1 MQVIGEVRDKRGEL
15 LFSMFTSTVSA
26 RRGHYYAHHHAAHE
40 LTLVRS
46 GTGKYRAAREYE
58 IDAGDAFF
66 FKNSEPHCVC
76 DVESGEM
83 TFLNLHITPY
93 YFWYIGERGGAFG
106 TAFLQKRFAGNRL
119 LELLGEAG
127 LSHVSALMAKMEG
140 ELTERAE
147 GYALI
152 AESYLND
159 ILVTLCRCAL
169 PTVEKPEY
177 GGRASRIYESLR
189 QIDEQF
195 CQPLELSELAR
206 RVNLEKTYYS
216 ALFKRVIGISP
227 WEYILIKRIER
238 ATELLRMTDKSVLE
252 IALCCGFNNTAN
264 FNKHFKKHTA
274 TTPRAFRHMEK
285 GVACP
290 EEESLINRNPAV
302 AVIAD
307 G

>member
-15 LFSMFTSTVSA
+15 LFSMFTSTVAA

-58 IDAGDAFF
+58 ITAGDAFF

-76 DVESGEM
+76 DVEGEEM

-93 YFWYIGERGGAFG
+93 YFWYMGERGGAFG

-127 LSHVSALMAKMEG
+127 LSHVADLMARMERELTAREEGFALMAEN
-140 ELTERAE
+140 
-147 GYALI
+147 
-152 AESYLND
+152 YLSE
-159 ILVTLCRCAL
+159 ILVTLARHAL
-169 PTVEKPEY
+169 PASELVDH

-238 ATELLRMTDKSVLE
+238 STELLKTTDKSVLE
-252 IALCCGFNNTAN
+252 IALSCGFNNTAN

-274 TTPRAFRHMEK
+274 TTPRALRQAEGGAFRGKKERLK
-285 GVACP
+285 
-290 EEESLINRNPAV
+290 
-302 AVIAD
+302 
-307 G
+307 